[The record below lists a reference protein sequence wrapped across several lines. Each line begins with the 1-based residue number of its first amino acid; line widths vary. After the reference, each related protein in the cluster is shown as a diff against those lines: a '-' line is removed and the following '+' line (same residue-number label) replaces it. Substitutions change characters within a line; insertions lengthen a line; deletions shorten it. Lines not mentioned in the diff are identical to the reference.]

1 MIFPSIYFSEKPTH
15 HSSSAGRLPPCPDAA
30 CSALVVVVVPAA
42 AAAAA
47 AAGRRR
53 RRLVEGEQVALDGDA
68 EVAGAQQDGEHPALE
83 GVLEKN
89 ILLFYLNLC
98 KKNNLS

>member
-47 AAGRRR
+47 AGRR
-53 RRLVEGEQVALDGDA
+53 RRLVEREQVALDGDA